1 MKKLNVCFTL
11 ALLPLFGLSQ
21 SVFDK
26 YGSMDNVGSVTVNQS
41 MIRLAGNIAAFD
53 ESDQESQDFADIAQ
67 SLEGIKVF
75 ITEDPDISKDMGETV
90 KDYLKSSTLEEL
102 MRIKDKDATVKF
114 YVKEGKDEDHVSELL
129 LFVSDIN
136 NPEIGIKNR
145 KFESV
150 LVSMTGDID
159 LNKIGALT
167 RKMGLPEELNQAGN
181 GK

>member
-1 MKKLNVCFTL
+1 MKKLNLIFAL
-11 ALLPLFGLSQ
+11 ALLPLVAFSQ

-26 YGSMDNVGSVTVNQS
+26 YDSMDNVGSVTVNQS

-53 ESDQESQDFADIAQ
+53 DSDQESQDFADIAQ
-67 SLEGIKVF
+67 SLDGIKVF
-75 ITEDPDISKDMGETV
+75 ITEDADISQDMAATV
-90 KDYLKSSTLEEL
+90 KKYLKSSTLEEL
-102 MRIKDKDATVKF
+102 MRVKDKDATVKF
-114 YVKEGKDEDHVSELL
+114 YIKEGSDEDHVSELL

-136 NPEIGIKNR
+136 NSKLGIENR

-167 RKMGLPEELNQAGN
+167 NKMGLPKELNQAGR
-181 GK
+181 K